1 MWRGLLVLSC
11 ILVWGGVGV
20 PGVAAQ
26 AGGLTEDLVAYWKL
40 DEASGPRADSHTGGY
55 DLTSTNDVTATT
67 GHIGQAALFQPA
79 QLQYLSYPE
88 AEQFSLVNEDFT
100 IALWVNITALSQGYM
115 MYQRGGYIVML
126 VEWPADWCLWFE
138 LMTGGEEVYVSV
150 PLTTTQTWNFVVM
163 RHDSLNNWIDISIN
177 GGTSA
182 SFNYTEE
189 PPLDIDPLYMGA
201 DGYYGSNFF
210 NGALDEVGI
219 WRRVLTANEI
229 TTLYNGGAGLSYP
242 FTIAPGGTVLFL
254 PLICRNCADPLAVI
268 PQPVLIIDPLGYTG
282 DTTWWEWAQQIAAM
296 FNPLFSVIGNALASL
311 TGVLGDMCGVENA
324 LGMYLPGDEYDQLVE
339 LRLSDNPTTQE
350 IAYVLGLNLG
360 RPIGWIRGALVWYRE
375 IDAPYLQG
383 FILFLIAGVLWF
395 VFVSNFAYA
404 VRIGRWL
411 LDIASWV
418 YAKLPFKFT

>member
-1 MWRGLLVLSC
+1 
-11 ILVWGGVGV
+11 
-20 PGVAAQ
+20 
-26 AGGLTEDLVAYWKL
+26 
-40 DEASGPRADSHTGGY
+40 
-55 DLTSTNDVTATT
+55 
-67 GHIGQAALFQPA
+67 
-79 QLQYLSYPE
+79 
-88 AEQFSLVNEDFT
+88 
-100 IALWVNITALSQGYM
+100 M

-150 PLTTTQTWNFVVM
+150 PLTTTQTWKFVVM